1 MLSNEFSVDL
11 ITTNDVHGFI
21 SQQNAYFM
29 NPQFP
34 PTIIG
39 GAGFYEYVSKNTNHS
54 KSLIFDAGNFFMTTD
69 TARYFFLIFQVF
81 LYSPSF

>member
-1 MLSNEFSVDL
+1 MLSNQFSVDL

-39 GAGFYEYVSKNTNHS
+39 GAGFYEYVRKNTNHS
-54 KSLIFDAGNFFMTTD
+54 
-69 TARYFFLIFQVF
+69 
-81 LYSPSF
+81 